1 MKLKIPVI
9 GKLLKVVYTCLLYTS
24 GEMYTLSWKQG
35 ANADRVYY
43 YEVTIQK
50 KGETQP
56 YKVLTVPP
64 TRQSV
69 NFTLNDLAPGTEFD
83 VTLQAVS
90 GTPKNSSQIAAL
102 DTQQTAEQLPNP
114 RVSYVIGYRNQNE
127 VYGTLMLDNAD
138 ELDACA
144 GADWQVTAELSNG
157 TSYTFNRNDLEREIG
172 FGKEIN
178 LTCVSQA
185 CLLYTSRCV

>member
-1 MKLKIPVI
+1 MQ
-9 GKLLKVVYTCLLYTS
+9 TC
-24 GEMYTLSWKQG
+24 G
-35 ANADRVYY
+35 
-43 YEVTIQK
+43 
-50 KGETQP
+50 TQ
-56 YKVLTVPP
+56 
-64 TRQSV
+64 
-69 NFTLNDLAPGTEFD
+69 
-83 VTLQAVS
+83 
-90 GTPKNSSQIAAL
+90 KNSSQIASL

-114 RVSYVIGYRNQNE
+114 RVIYVIGYRNQNE

-157 TSYTFNRNDLEREIG
+157 TSYTFNRNDLERQIG

-185 CLLYTSRCV
+185 VDKNGVYQDSAKIMEMAYLRGPSNTCLLYTSRCV